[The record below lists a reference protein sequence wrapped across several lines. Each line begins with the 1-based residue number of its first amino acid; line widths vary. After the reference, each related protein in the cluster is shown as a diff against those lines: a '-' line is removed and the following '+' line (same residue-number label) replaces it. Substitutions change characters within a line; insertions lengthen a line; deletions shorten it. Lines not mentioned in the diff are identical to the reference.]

1 MNRSAFLDMING
13 GIILGAC
20 TPFFTTSI
28 IFLKFIWVEVRS
40 RDKSWIFFFQNL
52 MNQQMLTLQNQDFNY
67 CDTYWTKLDL
77 HSLPGLFIILSP
89 DSSH

>member
-13 GIILGAC
+13 GIILEAC

-40 RDKSWIFFFQNL
+40 RDKSWIFFPP
-52 MNQQMLTLQNQDFNY
+52 
-67 CDTYWTKLDL
+67 K
-77 HSLPGLFIILSP
+77 P
-89 DSSH
+89 DYTTNAYSAKSRL